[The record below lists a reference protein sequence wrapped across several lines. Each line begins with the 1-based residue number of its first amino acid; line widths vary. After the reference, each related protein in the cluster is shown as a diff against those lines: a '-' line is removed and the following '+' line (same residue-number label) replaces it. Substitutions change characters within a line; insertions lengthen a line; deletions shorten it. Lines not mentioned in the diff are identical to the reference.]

1 MRVCVQSGL
10 LRLYPLDL
18 ALRKIRAAGYDGV
31 ELWGG
36 QPHGYILDLAR
47 EADGELVLDE
57 AIAAS
62 IRTLCDRHGLDLV
75 CYTPEQVLYPINV
88 LVEETEP
95 FDGARMRGRSRHQ
108 LELSVDAAAALGCGR
123 VVVASPIWPWR
134 KTAEGYARVRPGEAL
149 DAAIAEVE
157 RLVRRAEERGVT
169 ILIEAC
175 PEDYSNTIVTLED
188 TMRVLERIP
197 SPRLQVLLDT
207 GHVAVTATQLGRDP
221 VAYFRAHVQ
230 AFGARLGHVH
240 VDDNHGDTDAHL
252 VPGAGDLD
260 LAGMLAALQASG
272 YDGWL
277 SVELG
282 ILGDYVL
289 PERAEHLL
297 CESRAYL
304 DGILAAGAAER
315 AR

>member
-108 LELSVDAAAALGCGR
+108 
-123 VVVASPIWPWR
+123 
-134 KTAEGYARVRPGEAL
+134 
-149 DAAIAEVE
+149 
-157 RLVRRAEERGVT
+157 
-169 ILIEAC
+169 
-175 PEDYSNTIVTLED
+175 
-188 TMRVLERIP
+188 
-197 SPRLQVLLDT
+197 
-207 GHVAVTATQLGRDP
+207 
-221 VAYFRAHVQ
+221 
-230 AFGARLGHVH
+230 
-240 VDDNHGDTDAHL
+240 
-252 VPGAGDLD
+252 
-260 LAGMLAALQASG
+260 
-272 YDGWL
+272 
-277 SVELG
+277 
-282 ILGDYVL
+282 
-289 PERAEHLL
+289 
-297 CESRAYL
+297 
-304 DGILAAGAAER
+304 
-315 AR
+315 